1 MREKLW
7 TRSFIITSTIFFLSA
22 LVFYLLI
29 VTIGTYTIGEFNAS
43 TSMAGLVSG
52 IFIIGAFIGRLF
64 SGRIIARTGSRV
76 TLFYG
81 LIAFIFTTLLYFGAA
96 NLPLLVANRLL
107 HGAALG
113 VTLNSTGTLIAEI
126 LPDSRKGE
134 GIGYYSLGGILAA
147 AVGPFIGI
155 LMVQKMEFS
164 SIFYLNFGLSVICF
178 LLFFFIRFPERAP
191 STEVE
196 DVTRFKWTDYF
207 EFRAIP
213 ISVVA
218 LLVGFSYSGIMAF
231 LSIFAEEIN
240 LVEAAS
246 FFFFVYAVAVLLSRP
261 FTGRIMDI
269 KGPNI
274 IVYPSLVLFA
284 IGMVLFSQ
292 ATNGFILLLAG
303 VLIGLGYGNFN
314 SIAQTIAIQV
324 TPAHRLGL
332 ATSTYFVFFDF
343 GLGIGPYILG
353 LLVPYSGYRNIF
365 LFMVAV
371 IFTAFVLYYFL
382 HGKKHSNLKK
392 VKKVKTG

>member
-29 VTIGTYTIGEFNAS
+29 VTIGTYAIDEFNAS

-64 SGRIIARTGSRV
+64 SGRVIARVGSRII
-76 TLFYG
+76 LFYG
-81 LIAFIFTTLLYFGAA
+81 LILYIFTTLLYFGAV
-96 NLPLLVANRLL
+96 NLPLLLVNRLL

-134 GIGYYSLGGILAA
+134 GIGYYSLGSILSA

-164 SIFYLNFGLSVICF
+164 SIFYLNLGLSVICF
-178 LLFFFIRFPERAP
+178 LLFFFIQFPDRTLA
-191 STEVE
+191 TEIGEE
-196 DVTRFKWTDYF
+196 DASGFRWMDYF

-269 KGPNI
+269 RGPNI

-284 IGMVLFSQ
+284 TGMVLFSQ

-303 VLIGLGYGNFN
+303 E
-314 SIAQTIAIQV
+314 S
-324 TPAHRLGL
+324 
-332 ATSTYFVFFDF
+332 
-343 GLGIGPYILG
+343 
-353 LLVPYSGYRNIF
+353 
-365 LFMVAV
+365 
-371 IFTAFVLYYFL
+371 
-382 HGKKHSNLKK
+382 
-392 VKKVKTG
+392 